1 VPDGRNDTVT
11 FNEKSESARRRLL
24 KPWTFRAYLLTKLP
38 LAACAGLRLRRLE
51 EDGCTVSLPGGWRTQ
66 NPFRSTYFAA
76 QMMAAEMSTGA
87 PAMVLVEGAPASV
100 ALILRDVRA
109 VFSKKVVGE
118 SLYTFS
124 DIPGLR
130 DAVERAASQPDE
142 TRYTA
147 RVIGAMRD
155 GTPASEFEVTWSFKR
170 RK

>member
-1 VPDGRNDTVT
+1 MS
-11 FNEKSESARRRLL
+11 FNEKSESARRRFL
-24 KPWTFRAYLLTKLP
+24 KPWTFRAHLLARLP
-38 LAACAGLRLRRLE
+38 LALCAGLRLQRLE
-51 EDGCTVSLPGGWRTQ
+51 EDGCTVRLPGGWRTQ

-100 ALILRDVRA
+100 AVILRDLRA
-109 VFSKKVVGE
+109 VFTKKIVGP
-118 SLYTFS
+118 SLYTFT
-124 DIPGLR
+124 DVAGLR
-130 DAVERAASQPDE
+130 DAVERAAAQADE

-147 RVIGAMRD
+147 RVVGTMLD

>member
-1 VPDGRNDTVT
+1 VS

-24 KPWTFRAYLLTKLP
+24 KPWTFRAYLVSKLP
-38 LAACAGLRLRRLE
+38 LAACAGLRLRRLDE
-51 EDGCTVSLPGGWRTQ
+51 EGCTVALPGGWRTQ

-76 QMMAAEMSTGA
+76 QLMAAEMSTGA
-87 PAMVLVEGAPASV
+87 PAMVLVEGAPSSV

-109 VFSKKVVGE
+109 TFTKKIAGP

-124 DIPGLR
+124 DVPGLR
-130 DAVERAASQPDE
+130 DAVERAASQPEE

-147 RVIGAMRD
+147 RVTGTSADGA
-155 GTPASEFEVTWSFKR
+155 PASEFEVTWSFKR